1 MWVLCIFIIA
11 EFLQAWNSNEMFP
24 APSKKFL
31 KVAGEILITL
41 DNSLK
46 MKFNIKNM
54 YDSFSFFQMSR
65 KRMKGNMLK

>member
-1 MWVLCIFIIA
+1 
-11 EFLQAWNSNEMFP
+11 MFP

-54 YDSFSFFQMSR
+54 YDFFFFSNEQKKDER
-65 KRMKGNMLK
+65 KHAKVETVIIS